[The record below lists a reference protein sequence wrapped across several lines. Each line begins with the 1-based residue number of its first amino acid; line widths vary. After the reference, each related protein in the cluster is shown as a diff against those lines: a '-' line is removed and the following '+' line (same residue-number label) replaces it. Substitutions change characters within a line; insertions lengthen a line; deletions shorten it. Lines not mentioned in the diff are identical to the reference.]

1 MRKKLLKYFMI
12 AGCLSTVCMMFLFFQ
27 ITKNNEINRELEGL
41 NVTLDQIVQDVS
53 SNKEKADAAKSKILA
68 KDRRILFV
76 MDRETGEIVGV
87 SENRDQEMN
96 VENGLD
102 AIIGLTGRGGIIQVN
117 ERNTL
122 LRQKNTRTIWW
133 FICLKKGR
141 FSEVFITSWK

>member
-68 KDRRILFV
+68 KDRRIW
-76 MDRETGEIVGV
+76 
-87 SENRDQEMN
+87 
-96 VENGLD
+96 
-102 AIIGLTGRGGIIQVN
+102 
-117 ERNTL
+117 L
-122 LRQKNTRTIWW
+122 LPP
-133 FICLKKGR
+133 LP
-141 FSEVFITSWK
+141 